1 MERNCKK
8 FTVHTVTVFT
18 LCFKIQIRGF
28 QGGERFNYVQE
39 FQEYWGKEEWEGC
52 SQRQQTQGMYSR
64 ETNLGRSEEVRSM
77 RRKGEMAYGF
87 AQGKD
92 EKQNFTHW
100 KEEGRGKEVG
110 QRLCLQVEET

>member
-52 SQRQQTQGMYSR
+52 SQR
-64 ETNLGRSEEVRSM
+64 
-77 RRKGEMAYGF
+77 
-87 AQGKD
+87 
-92 EKQNFTHW
+92 
-100 KEEGRGKEVG
+100 
-110 QRLCLQVEET
+110 